1 MGKSAKQPLTDTTL
15 RENSDLPSCRELHI
29 MKNVSKR
36 YNEEVAGAKKGKKL
50 KCLLNSEKGKGF
62 W

>member
-15 RENSDLPSCRELHI
+15 SCRELHI